1 MTRDPFGGDEAETGG
16 FLARWSR
23 RKQAAMTGEAAPEQ
37 GIEPSSDDRP
47 GPAPPATAAAGDDLS
62 DLTEAEA
69 EAEDGDEPLELPSLD
84 QIGPDFDLAPWLARN
99 VPEAWKL
106 AALRRAWSADP
117 AIRDFKG
124 LADYDLDY
132 NTPGAAPGYGPLTE
146 SDDVKAMV
154 RRIFGEPDPE
164 ESSLTASTPG
174 ASSPSGKEGS
184 GPSHPEG
191 IPVAAQHETS
201 VVAHERAPP
210 LEIPLEAKA
219 DVDAAMPKISQL
231 ETVNQAEPVRK
242 PPRRGG
248 AMPV

>member
-1 MTRDPFGGDEAETGG
+1 MNHDPFGSDEAETGG

-37 GIEPSSDDRP
+37 RIEPSSDDRP
-47 GPAPPATAAAGDDLS
+47 GPAPPATAAAGDDLA
-62 DLTEAEA
+62 DLTEA

-84 QIGPDFDLAPWLARN
+84 QIGPDFDLAPWLTRN

-164 ESSLTASTPG
+164 ESSLTASTSG
-174 ASSPSGKEGS
+174 ASSPSEQESS
-184 GPSHPEG
+184 GPPPPEG
-191 IPVAAQHETS
+191 IPVAAQQETPVGPHEL
-201 VVAHERAPP
+201 APP
-210 LEIPLEAKA
+210 LESPLEAKA
-219 DVDAAMPKISQL
+219 DADAATPKISQL
-231 ETVNQAEPVRK
+231 ETVNRAEPVRK